1 MARGPITRNRRGFS
15 DLTAQNQSS
24 DGPEMQTQRLTFAG
38 ASGATLSARLELPVD
53 EQPMAFALFAHC
65 FTCSKNFKAAVNIAR
80 ALARARIA
88 VLRFDFTGLGESE
101 GDFADT
107 TFSSN
112 VDDLVA
118 AARFLERE
126 WEPPTIL
133 IGHSLGGAA
142 VLQAAH
148 RLPSAKAVATIAAPA
163 EPAHVTRHLRSSL
176 DEIRKCGEAEVL
188 LAGRPFTI
196 RKEFLDDL
204 DQHNMA
210 EAVRKLGRA
219 LFVFHSPEDTIVGPE
234 NGGRI
239 FELADEPKSYLSLDG
254 ADHLLSRAEDSEYV
268 GAVIAAWATRFLET
282 PATTAAE
289 KLPRGQVVVRTGRS
303 RYHTEV
309 LAGGHTIVAD
319 EPEDVGGTDTGPT
332 PFELLQAALGACT
345 TITLRMYADRKEWP
359 LEEIAVRLRR
369 RKLKPAEA
377 PAAEQGHQR
386 LEEISQILE
395 LNGRLDEEQ
404 RARLFDIAH
413 RCPVHRALEAGV
425 ITRMELAEESGHD
438 RE

>member
-1 MARGPITRNRRGFS
+1 
-15 DLTAQNQSS
+15 
-24 DGPEMQTQRLTFAG
+24 MQTQRLNFAG
-38 ASGATLSARLELPVD
+38 ATGATLSARLELPVD
-53 EQPMAFALFAHC
+53 EQPIAFALFAHC

-80 ALARARIA
+80 ALARAQIA

-101 GDFADT
+101 GDFAET

-118 AARFLERE
+118 AARFLESE
-126 WEPPTIL
+126 WQTPAIL

-163 EPAHVTRHLRSSL
+163 EPAHVTKHLRSSL
-176 DEIRKCGEAEVL
+176 EEIRKCGAAEVL

-204 DQHNMA
+204 DQQNMA
-210 EAVRKLGRA
+210 ETIRKLGRP
-219 LFVFHSPEDTIVGPE
+219 LFVFHSPSDTIVGPE
-234 NGGRI
+234 NGARI
-239 FELADEPKSYLSLDG
+239 FELASEPKSYISLDG
-254 ADHLLSRAEDSEYV
+254 ADHLLSRSEDSEYV
-268 GAVIAAWATRFLET
+268 GAVIAAWATRFLAVPLDIE
-282 PATTAAE
+282 AQ
-289 KLPRGQVVVRTGRS
+289 KVSRGGVVVRTGRR
-303 RYHTEV
+303 RYHTEI
-309 LAGGHTIVAD
+309 LAGGHTVVAD
-319 EPEDVGGTDTGPT
+319 EPEQVGGANTGPT

-359 LEEIAVRLRR
+359 LEEIAVRLRH

-377 PAAEQGHQR
+377 PAHDQGQPR
-386 LEEISQILE
+386 LEEITQT
-395 LNGRLDEEQ
+395 LDLSGPLDDEQ
-404 RARLFDIAH
+404 RARLFEIAH

-425 ITRMELAEESGHD
+425 NTRMELADESGQGGK
-438 RE
+438 